1 MEKVSFNYSNVI
13 PHIEEREIEE
23 LQEKINLYHYF
34 LNSGMGKGGEY
45 VGWVKLPMDY
55 DKEEF
60 QRIKIVTEKIKN
72 NSEILLVVGIGGSYL
87 GSRAAIEMLN
97 HSFYNELSKEKR
109 NSPKVYFVGY
119 NMSSQHF
126 NDLISIIGNQDVSIN
141 IISKSGTTIEPA
153 LAFRFL
159 QEYMVTR
166 YSPEEIKERIY
177 TTTDISEGALKS
189 LADKE
194 GYETFVIPNNVGGRY
209 SVLTAVGLLPIAVAG
224 INIDKIMEGA
234 YDAMKDLDTPYNNPA
249 YTYAAIRNILYTRGK
264 TTEIIV
270 NYEPSLSSF
279 GQWFMQLFGE
289 SEGKD
294 GKGIFPVSLNFTT
307 DLHSMG
313 QYIQEGRKDIF
324 ETIFNVEKSK
334 EKIIIKE
341 NKDNLDGL
349 NYLKGKTLD
358 YINKKALEGTIN
370 THVEGEVP
378 NLVFNIPEI
387 SPYYFGYLIYF
398 FEKACGMSGYL
409 FGVNPFD
416 QPGVESYKKNMFKL
430 LGKSE

>member
-23 LQEKINLYHYF
+23 LQEKINLYHDF

-45 VGWVKLPMDY
+45 VGWVRLPMDY

-60 QRIKIVTEKIKN
+60 QRIKIVTEKIKK

-324 ETIFNVEKSK
+324 ETVLNVEKSK